1 MNHNALFVKLMPRN
15 IPSELLCIFEFWF
28 SQCYTC
34 VKWFGYKSTYYRITI
49 GCRQGGVLSPFLF
62 AVYLDDLVKF
72 VCGDI
77 NGSTLSIVLYAD
89 DIILLSP
96 SVQALQ
102 SLLIVC
108 ESELRYLDML
118 INAKKSCCMRI
129 GLRYNASCAQIVT
142 LSGDILPWLEEIRYL
157 GVYVVSHRYF
167 RCSLDH
173 AKRSFYRSA
182 NAIFGKIGRIASEE
196 VILEL
201 IAKKCLPIL
210 LYGLEAC
217 VLNSTQKRSLNY
229 PCNRFLMKLFDTFDM
244 NIISDVRHYFRFNEP
259 STMLEERMLK
269 FKDKYC
275 NDTNI
280 LCKICTA
287 NY

>member
-1 MNHNALFVKLMPRN
+1 
-15 IPSELLCIFEFWF
+15 
-28 SQCYTC
+28 
-34 VKWFGYKSTYYRITI
+34 
-49 GCRQGGVLSPFLF
+49 
-62 AVYLDDLVKF
+62 
-72 VCGDI
+72 
-77 NGSTLSIVLYAD
+77 
-89 DIILLSP
+89 LLSP

-129 GLRYNASCAQIVT
+129 GPRYNASCAPVVT

-157 GVYVVSHRYF
+157 GVYVVSYRYF

-269 FKDKYC
+269 FKAKYC
-275 NDTNI
+275 IDTNI

-287 NY
+287 NH

>member
-1 MNHNALFVKLMPRN
+1 MYFNDTNN
-15 IPSELLCIFEFWF
+15 
-28 SQCYTC
+28 
-34 VKWFGYKSTYYRITI
+34 
-49 GCRQGGVLSPFLF
+49 
-62 AVYLDDLVKF
+62 LVKF

-77 NGSTLSIVLYAD
+77 NGSTLSIILYAD

-96 SVQALQ
+96 SIQALQ

-129 GLRYNASCAQIVT
+129 GQRYNASCAPIVT

-157 GVYVVSHRYF
+157 GVYVVSYRYF
-167 RCSLDH
+167 KCSLDH

-201 IAKKCLPIL
+201 IAKKVFTHFIAWF
-210 LYGLEAC
+210 G
-217 VLNSTQKRSLNY
+217 SL
-229 PCNRFLMKLFDTFDM
+229 C
-244 NIISDVRHYFRFNEP
+244 S
-259 STMLEERMLK
+259 
-269 FKDKYC
+269 
-275 NDTNI
+275 
-280 LCKICTA
+280 
-287 NY
+287 